1 MRHIYECKIL
11 IVDDHLEL
19 LQMITEI
26 LTKEGFLNIITASD
40 CHTAR
45 TAFSEN
51 SPELIILDI
60 MLPDGDGFSLMREF
74 RLVSNV
80 PILFLSAKDEDND
93 RLLGLGLGADDY
105 VTKSFLPK
113 ELILRMTAILK
124 RTYFSESLK
133 VNQSEILTLGSCQI
147 NLKNAC
153 VTNQNETVSLTAKE
167 LALLVKLNENRGNIV
182 TFDSLCRAVWNDDY
196 YGYENTLMVHI
207 RRLREKIEPVPS
219 KPRWLLTARGLGYR
233 LAK

>member
-1 MRHIYECKIL
+1 
-11 IVDDHLEL
+11 
-19 LQMITEI
+19 
-26 LTKEGFLNIITASD
+26 
-40 CHTAR
+40 
-45 TAFSEN
+45 
-51 SPELIILDI
+51 
-60 MLPDGDGFSLMREF
+60 
-74 RLVSNV
+74 
-80 PILFLSAKDEDND
+80 
-93 RLLGLGLGADDY
+93 
-105 VTKSFLPK
+105 
-113 ELILRMTAILK
+113 MTAILK

-133 VNQSEILTLGSCQI
+133 VSQSEILTLGGCQI

-153 VTNQNETVSLTAKE
+153 VTNQNETMSLTAKE